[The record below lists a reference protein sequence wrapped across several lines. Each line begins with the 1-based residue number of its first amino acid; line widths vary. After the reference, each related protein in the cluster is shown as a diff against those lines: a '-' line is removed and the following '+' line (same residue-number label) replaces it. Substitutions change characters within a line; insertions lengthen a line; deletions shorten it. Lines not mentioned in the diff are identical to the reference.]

1 MLAVWCWLTCSWK
14 VSSENCKMAGME
26 ASAILQGRKSCH
38 SRKSASVK
46 ENPNQGLDC
55 KINSRIRQITRI
67 YSIAFVCF
75 LRAHPLRGGAV
86 EVKGLRIHLK
96 VFPLNQDCSAWCPFL
111 RPFGPP
117 GHSGLFQSRQGQTTN
132 CLQAVCPSQVQL
144 HRPTAKTKRVQQRRR
159 GRGQ

>member
-14 VSSENCKMAGME
+14 VSSENCKVAGME
-26 ASAILQGRKSCH
+26 ARGVLQGRKSCH
-38 SRKSASVK
+38 SEKSVSK
-46 ENPNQGLDC
+46 GIQ
-55 KINSRIRQITRI
+55 INIKSRISEIKYKITCI
-67 YSIAFVCF
+67 YSRAFVCF
-75 LRAHPLRGGAV
+75 LWAHPLRGRAV
-86 EVKGLRIHLK
+86 AVKGLRIHLK

-117 GHSGLFQSRQGQTTN
+117 GHSELFQSRQGQTTN

-144 HRPTAKTKRVQQRRR
+144 HRPTPKTKRVQQRRR